1 MNKKLTA
8 IGLSAGL
15 LAGTGA
21 GFILQSSSNAGASS
35 AAATV
40 VTVAAPGQSADQP
53 ADQPNR
59 LNEVLQPLVADGT
72 ITQAQADKVIAALK
86 AARPDGGPQGGMHD
100 GKGRPGMRRKIVG
113 TIAETIG
120 ISASDLKAGVDAG
133 KTIAEIADA
142 NGSSAQKVIDALMA
156 DVTAHLDAEVKSGEH
171 TQAEADQRI
180 ADLTTRITT
189 MVNDTQNAPFGDHG
203 KGGPGMGGHGMG
215 GPGMGGP
222 GMDGPGNDGDD
233 DGAAGGGA

>member
-21 GFILQSSSNAGASS
+21 GFILQSSGNAGA
-35 AAATV
+35 ANTAATV
-40 VTVAAPGQSADQP
+40 VTVATPDQP

-59 LNEVLQPLVADGT
+59 LNDVLQPLVADGT

-86 AARPDGGPQGGMHD
+86 AARPEGGKHNGHDGGR
-100 GKGRPGMRRKIVG
+100 GRPGMRGKVVG

-142 NGSSAQKVIDALMA
+142 NGSSAQKVIDALVA
-156 DVTAHLDAEVKSGEH
+156 DVTAHFDAEVKSGEH

-180 ADLTTRITT
+180 ADVTERITT
-189 MVNDTQNAPFGDHG
+189 MVNDTQNAPLA
-203 KGGPGMGGHGMG
+203 
-215 GPGMGGP
+215 GP
-222 GMDGPGNDGDD
+222 GMDGPGMDGPGM
-233 DGAAGGGA
+233 DGPGMDGHGHDTDAAAGSGA

>member
-15 LAGTGA
+15 LAGAGA
-21 GFILQSSSNAGASS
+21 GFILQSSGSVGASS

-40 VTVAAPGQSADQP
+40 VTVAAPDQP

-86 AARPDGGPQGGMHD
+86 AARPDGGQQGGQHD

-113 TIAETIG
+113 AIAETIG
-120 ISASDLKAGVDAG
+120 ISASDLKSGVDAG

-142 NGSSAQKVIDALMA
+142 NGSSAQKVIDALVA
-156 DVTAHLDAEVKSGEH
+156 DVTAHLDAEVASGEH

-180 ADLTTRITT
+180 ADITTRITT

-203 KGGPGMGGHGMG
+203 KGGPGMGG
-215 GPGMGGP
+215 P
-222 GMDGPGNDGDD
+222 GMDGHGDD